1 LGSFARYARFASWAG
16 SAGYACSRANRL
28 NGLNRLNC
36 SIDSNCAQ
44 VHVNGSEPPRQ
55 FEVGRVSSRLVGVLL
70 IGLGIVIGVVIASE
84 MGWVPFGH
92 AVPEAPVVPRGV
104 DAGVRQA
111 PPPPPVVS
119 ILPGSAADSQGFV
132 QVAKAVKP
140 AVVNV
145 FSTRSGR
152 GDVPH
157 AMPFD
162 DPFFRRFFGDEFFR
176 RFEQPPQRKERGL
189 GSGVIVES
197 NGLIVTNNHVV
208 SNADEIKVFLSDK
221 REFKAKLIGTDAKT
235 DIAVLKIETEGL
247 HTMPWADSDKLEV
260 GEFVLAIGNPFG
272 LTQTV
277 TLGIVSALGRAAG
290 IAEYEDFIQTDAAI
304 NPGNSG
310 GALVNVR
317 GELAGINTAIY
328 SQSGGNMGIGFAV
341 PSNLARSVVEQLV
354 KHGKVVRGWL
364 GVSIQDLSPE
374 LASQFGLPE
383 PKGVLIN
390 EVLGDSPA
398 KRAGLERGDVIV
410 EYDGRPMENSAQ
422 LRNAVAQTMVGK
434 KATVKF
440 MREKKARTAEV
451 AIVEQPKNV
460 AQAGGEEG
468 GAAAPSSGPLSD
480 LDVRD
485 VTGELAA
492 RFGLGADERGVVIAK
507 VRPGSQAEESGLK
520 EGDLILEVN
529 RQPTTTLKAYERAVS
544 RFGKGR
550 AVLLLIKRQG
560 RPFFVTLK
568 P

>member
-1 LGSFARYARFASWAG
+1 M
-16 SAGYACSRANRL
+16 
-28 NGLNRLNC
+28 
-36 SIDSNCAQ
+36 
-44 VHVNGSEPPRQ
+44 
-55 FEVGRVSSRLVGVLL
+55 SSGLVGVLL
-70 IGLGIVIGVVIASE
+70 IGIGIVIGVVIASE
-84 MGWVPFGH
+84 MGWMPFGH
-92 AVPEAPVVPRGV
+92 AVPEAPVVRQVQPPLPAV
-104 DAGVRQA
+104 SLPAG
-111 PPPPPVVS
+111 P
-119 ILPGSAADSQGFV
+119 AADGQGFV
-132 QVAKAVKP
+132 HVAKAVKP

-145 FSTRSGR
+145 FSTRTGR
-152 GDVPH
+152 GEGPQ
-157 AMPFD
+157 AMPFE

-208 SNADEIKVFLSDK
+208 SKADEIKVFLSDK

-235 DIAVLKIETEGL
+235 DIAVLKIEAEGL
-247 HTMPWADSDKLEV
+247 HTIPWADSDKLEV
-260 GEFVLAIGNPFG
+260 GEFVLAVGNPFG

-310 GALVNVR
+310 GALVNAR

-374 LASQFGLPE
+374 LAPQFGLSD
-383 PKGVLIN
+383 PKGVLIS
-390 EVLGDSPA
+390 EVLDGSPA
-398 KRAGLERGDVIV
+398 KRAGLERGDVILEYEGKPV
-410 EYDGRPMENSAQ
+410 ENATQ
-422 LRNAVAQTMVGK
+422 LRNAVAQTVVGK
-434 KATVKF
+434 KVVVKF
-440 MREKKARTAEV
+440 MRDKKARMVDV

-460 AQAGGEEG
+460 AQAGGEDS
-468 GAAAPSSGPLSD
+468 GAVVPSSGLLSD
-480 LDVRD
+480 LDVHE
-485 VTGELAA
+485 VTAELAA
-492 RFGLGADERGVVIAK
+492 RYGLGANERGVVITK
-507 VRPGSQAEESGLK
+507 IRQGSTAEESGLK
-520 EGDLILEVN
+520 EGDLLLEVN
-529 RQPTTTLKAYERAVS
+529 RQPTPTLKAYERAAAKL
-544 RFGKGR
+544 GKGQV
-550 AVLLLIKRQG
+550 VLLLIKRQG